1 LTTAATLNKCS
12 RTSMMTRWAG
22 LLIFS
27 SLVPAFVVADEGI
40 SDLQVRV
47 DDGLVSV
54 IAQDV
59 PVRDVLREI
68 AVKNDLRLV
77 QHVVLDRLV
86 SLTIER
92 QPLPDVLDEI
102 LEDDSYQLYQG
113 VSGEDDSDPDEAVPG
128 GLWIFS
134 EGSALAPE
142 ATMFFEAVIY
152 QGTVG
157 EKKEAIRELRR
168 LGTPSAIQTLS
179 LALSDDDTRV
189 SNAAMEALSR
199 IGGDE
204 ALAAIASASMDEDS
218 RVRGKAAYAMAMAG
232 GYSSTEYL
240 KMALQDEDPRVRVS
254 VIDSLGDIGDDY
266 SIRVIQRALQDPD
279 IEVRERALEVLDE
292 LESDAAFQA
301 LFPAD

>member
-1 LTTAATLNKCS
+1 MKNRSNRIARVPL
-12 RTSMMTRWAG
+12 WAR
-22 LLIFS
+22 LLILS
-27 SLVPAFVVADEGI
+27 SLVPPFAGADEG
-40 SDLQVRV
+40 SGGLQVHV
-47 DDGLVSV
+47 EDGLVSV

-59 PVRDVLREI
+59 PVHDVLREI

-77 QHVVLDRLV
+77 QHIVLDRVV

-113 VSGEDDSDPDEAVPG
+113 VSGEGDSDADEAVPG

-152 QGTVG
+152 QGTVS

-179 LALSDDDTRV
+179 LALSDDDSRV

-218 RVRGKAAYAMAMAG
+218 RVRGEAAYAMAMAG

-240 KMALQDEDPRVRVS
+240 KMALQDEDPRVRAS

-292 LESDAAFQA
+292 LESDAALQA
-301 LFPAD
+301 LFSTD

>member
-1 LTTAATLNKCS
+1 VKRKKTSSFAALVPL
-12 RTSMMTRWAG
+12 WAG
-22 LLIFS
+22 LLILGS
-27 SLVPAFVVADEGI
+27 PALSLAAADDNTGK
-40 SDLQVRV
+40 LQVQV
-47 DDGLVSV
+47 EGGLVSL
-54 IAQDV
+54 IAHEV
-59 PVRDVLREI
+59 PLDIIVQEI
-68 AVKNDLRLV
+68 AVKADLRLV
-77 QHVVLDRLV
+77 QHVVLDRVV

-92 QPLPDVLDEI
+92 QTLPDVLDEI

-113 VSGEDDSDPDEAVPG
+113 VSGEDDSDADEAVPG

-157 EKKEAIRELRR
+157 EKREAIRELRR